1 MARDEK
7 IVIRL
12 TEEVKTDFQKMAD
25 DLGMTIS
32 ALGSYVIGRYV
43 KEEKKREMLQEQM
56 IHPTID
62 KIMEHVVTTM
72 DRKDMAKVLN
82 QVTNHITKE

>member
-72 DRKDMAKVLN
+72 DRKDIAKVLN